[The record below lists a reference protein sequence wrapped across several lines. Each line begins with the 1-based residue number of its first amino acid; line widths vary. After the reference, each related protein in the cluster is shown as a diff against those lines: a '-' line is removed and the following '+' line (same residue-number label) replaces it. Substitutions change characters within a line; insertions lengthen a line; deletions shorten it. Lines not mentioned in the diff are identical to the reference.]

1 MTSIQIVMQD
11 LETFKFSAIMNVSS
25 LLEKLQERA
34 TLLKNT
40 SLLNS
45 IQNTEVS
52 HVVIVHPPEEDV
64 KVEKMHFAVSQFC
77 KNEETIKK
85 EKKEKKEKTKKVTP
99 LPSPNVRPVSVL
111 TNEVSDT
118 KLQKFRKKFKQSE
131 TATILAGFHCN
142 LKYAGLP
149 KAGKMKISEEY
160 LCYNSLVAPKLI
172 LAFNTLTDMKVE
184 DG

>member
-1 MTSIQIVMQD
+1 MTSVQIVMQD
-11 LETFKFSAIMNVSS
+11 LETFKFTGIMNVSS

-34 TLLKNT
+34 STLKNT

-52 HVVIVHPPEEDV
+52 HVVAVQVEKNDSDDV
-64 KVEKMHFAVSQFC
+64 KK
-77 KNEETIKK
+77 I
-85 EKKEKKEKTKKVTP
+85 KKEKTKKITP
-99 LPSPNVRPVSVL
+99 LPSPNARPVSVL
-111 TNEVSDT
+111 TNEVSDA

-131 TATILAGFHCN
+131 NATILAGFHCS

-160 LCYNSLVAPKLI
+160 LCYNSMVTTKLI
-172 LAFNTLTDMKVE
+172 LAFNTITDLKME
-184 DG
+184 EG